1 MQFRLTWNQANASQR
16 WSGNHAPQGD
26 MRGFSNRTCCMFQ
39 PCEVVQFVSCLNCTF
54 VVLYF
59 PPLNSLIG
67 GFGKYWAG
75 KYIHWLGQCDGVG
88 WVVAA
93 FRVATDTCVP
103 YSRLVAWGLLL
114 TLESLPTLTGI
125 ISSIGDEFNFYSFW
139 IECHSKKKRK
149 KKPLHKVPLSGWTR
163 EFV

>member
-26 MRGFSNRTCCMFQ
+26 MRGFSNHTCCMFQ
-39 PCEVVQFVSCLNCTF
+39 PCEVVQFVSCSNRTF

-67 GFGKYWAG
+67 GFGKYWGG
-75 KYIHWLGQCDGVG
+75 KYLHWLGQCDGVG

-93 FRVATDTCVP
+93 RGVSMDTCMT
-103 YSRLVAWGLLL
+103 YSRHVAQGLLL
-114 TLESLPTLTGI
+114 ALESLPTLTGT
-125 ISSIGDEFNFYSFW
+125 ISSIGDKFNFDSFW
-139 IECHSKKKRK
+139 IERHSKKGGKM
-149 KKPLHKVPLSGWTR
+149 
-163 EFV
+163 FA